1 MSQINENSDIQER
14 EKQDTLRRLSQS
26 VKNIAEIIDAHV
38 IEPIGEDK
46 EMTNSY
52 YFPEREN
59 LKKLLKNNY
68 VGLSLN
74 IDTKKLSK
82 SLPYNLLLN
91 KAQTEKA
98 KMQLDQA
105 RDVLSDALGKIQI
118 NRKYNNTKPTTGL
131 ESGRLK
137 VFLGEFI
144 AKKEKMRTSIFGKKE
159 IIYKKSKKTELSI
172 PELPEDL
179 NWEEITIRFLNGDD
193 VQITA
198 KGKTFSSSYEL
209 MGFKDQKTKNP
220 NLQWKF
226 LKTLSLKDGYLN
238 WDNNKELDIKKIN
251 RVKKQKQGLSEK
263 LQIYFNTIKDDPFL
277 NYKEENGYKIKM
289 LLIPEQG
296 SDVEDTKKIISSNID
311 SYNENVNPEVQDY
324 FNKQMLDSDNW

>member
-1 MSQINENSDIQER
+1 MSQINENSDIQEK

-26 VKNIAEIIDAHV
+26 VKNITEIIDAHV

-59 LKKLLKNNY
+59 LRKLLKNNY

-137 VFLGEFI
+137 VFLDEFI

-179 NWEEITIRFLNGDD
+179 NWEEITIRFLNGDE

-198 KGKTFSSSYEL
+198 KELVRQTNYEL
-209 MGFKDQKTKNP
+209 MGFQDQKTKNP
-220 NLQWKF
+220 NLQWEF
-226 LKTLSLKDGYLN
+226 LKVLSLKNGYLH
-238 WDNNKELDIKKIN
+238 WDNNNELDTKTIN
-251 RVKKQKQGLSEK
+251 RVKQQKKALSDK
-263 LQIYFNTIKDDPFL
+263 LKIYFHTVKDDPFL
-277 NYKEENGYKIKM
+277 KYKEEKGYKIKI

-296 SDVEDTKKIISSNID
+296 SDIEDTKKIISSNID
-311 SYNENVNPEVQDY
+311 SYHENVNPDVQDY
-324 FNKQMLDSDNW
+324 FNKQMINSDNW